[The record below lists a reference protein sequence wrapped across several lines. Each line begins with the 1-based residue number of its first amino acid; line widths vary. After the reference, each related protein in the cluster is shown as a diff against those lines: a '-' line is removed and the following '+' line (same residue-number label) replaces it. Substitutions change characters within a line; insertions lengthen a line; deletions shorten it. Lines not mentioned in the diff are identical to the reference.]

1 MTKSC
6 SNLFF
11 SFILSLFSVNFLNA
25 QGIVNTEKMLSD
37 AEEEITMS
45 FDISGNFSFGNIR
58 LFQSGSSLTTGLRKE
73 EQLFRAVF
81 GYDFLRSDG
90 QVKSSDLFHQFRY
103 NYFIGDHSFYGFYQI
118 QNTKSLELKNRWLT
132 GGGIR
137 LSLHRKEKA
146 YFDIAFGGFYES
158 EVYNRTSDTGNEI
171 EIDNFKAN
179 INSFWNLQLSKNVE
193 FLSTIYYQ
201 IAFETLSD
209 QRLFLESK
217 LSFELN
223 KSDFT
228 VTYRNRSHTEPY
240 IDGIDKSD
248 QRLLFG
254 FSFDL

>member
-118 QNTKSLELKNRWLT
+118 QIGRA
-132 GGGIR
+132 
-137 LSLHRKEKA
+137 H
-146 YFDIAFGGFYES
+146 
-158 EVYNRTSDTGNEI
+158 V
-171 EIDNFKAN
+171 
-179 INSFWNLQLSKNVE
+179 
-193 FLSTIYYQ
+193 
-201 IAFETLSD
+201 
-209 QRLFLESK
+209 
-217 LSFELN
+217 
-223 KSDFT
+223 
-228 VTYRNRSHTEPY
+228 
-240 IDGIDKSD
+240 
-248 QRLLFG
+248 
-254 FSFDL
+254 